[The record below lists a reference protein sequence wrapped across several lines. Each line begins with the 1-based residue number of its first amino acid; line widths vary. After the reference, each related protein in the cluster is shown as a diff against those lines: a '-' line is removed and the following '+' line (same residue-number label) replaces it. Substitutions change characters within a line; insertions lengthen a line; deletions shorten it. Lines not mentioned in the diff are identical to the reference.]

1 MLPQKE
7 AAFPRQPFQTSR
19 SWLYCHELLTFN
31 MLTESE
37 TWLLSFLQFV
47 WERMIWPWGELSGKI
62 VALCWHIPGYCRPA
76 KCQIFC
82 FYWGGHTC
90 SWSSIHVSCSSLILI
105 LAYTAHTYTVCTI
118 IKVVFLSINFI
129 MDQGQSVQNVNEPK
143 PECLRM

>member
-7 AAFPRQPFQTSR
+7 EAFPRQPFQTSR

-37 TWLLSFLQFV
+37 MWLSSFLQFV

-105 LAYTAHTYTVCTI
+105 YLYWLIVHTHTLCAQLLKLYFWALI
-118 IKVVFLSINFI
+118 SLWIKDS
-129 MDQGQSVQNVNEPK
+129 QSKMLMNLNPNV
-143 PECLRM
+143 